1 MNEQNSWDEYCDHI
15 DALVATG
22 QYASRYN
29 AGLEVKRRYPHLA
42 KVQPPGIGSAQVG
55 LVRAGAAGSSSA
67 EAQLDALAKRIAAER
82 RCTYAQAYVA
92 ALNADASLY
101 LRYLQEHEAKLD
113 AGARRG

>member
-22 QYASRYN
+22 QYASRYD

-42 KVQPPGIGSAQVG
+42 KVQPPGIGSAQG
-55 LVRAGAAGSSSA
+55 GAVRAGVGAGSA
-67 EAQLDALAKRIAAER
+67 EAQLDSMARRIAAER